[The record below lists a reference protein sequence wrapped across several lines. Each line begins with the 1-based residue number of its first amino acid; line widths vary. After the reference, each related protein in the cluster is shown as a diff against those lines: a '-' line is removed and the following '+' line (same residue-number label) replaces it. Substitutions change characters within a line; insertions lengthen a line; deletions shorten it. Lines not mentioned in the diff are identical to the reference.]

1 MFERFTSS
9 ARECVANAQ
18 EEAATL
24 HHGHI
29 GTEHLLIALAGDR
42 GGLGGQIL
50 GAFGVSQDELRAALP
65 QGAAPPGI
73 DADALASIGID
84 LGEVRRRAE
93 ESFGPGA
100 LEAGRR
106 CRRPEGGYMPFT
118 PKSKKA
124 LELALRSALHLH
136 DDFIGSEH
144 LLLGVARVE
153 EDTGAR
159 LLAERGISRDRL
171 EAAIREARRAA

>member
-18 EEAATL
+18 EEAAGL

-42 GGLGGQIL
+42 AGLGGQIL
-50 GAFGVSQDELRAALP
+50 RAFRVSQEELRAALP
-65 QGAAPPGI
+65 AGAAPPGI

-84 LGEVRRRAE
+84 LDEVRRRAE
-93 ESFGPGA
+93 ETFGPGA
-100 LEAGRR
+100 LESGRR
-106 CRRPEGGYMPFT
+106 SEGGYVPFT

-124 LELALRSALHLH
+124 LELALRSAMHLH

-159 LLAERGISRDRL
+159 LLAERGISLDRL
-171 EAAIREARRAA
+171 EAAVKDARRAA

>member
-18 EEAATL
+18 DEAVAL

-29 GTEHLLIALAGDR
+29 GTEHLLIALAGER
-42 GGLGGQIL
+42 AGLGGQVL
-50 GAFGVSQDELRAALP
+50 RGLGVSQEELRASLAA
-65 QGAAPPGI
+65 GAEPPGI

-84 LGEVRRRAE
+84 LDEVRRRAE

-106 CRRPEGGYMPFT
+106 TRPSNAGYIPFT

-124 LELALRSALHLH
+124 LELALRSAVRLK

-144 LLLGVARVE
+144 LLLGIAHVE
-153 EDTGAR
+153 EDTGAE
-159 LLAERGISRDRL
+159 LLRQRGITLDRL
-171 EAAIREARRAA
+171 EAAIRDARRAA

>member
-18 EEAATL
+18 EEAAAL
-24 HHGHI
+24 RHGHI

-42 GGLGGQIL
+42 AGLGGQIL
-50 GAFGVSQDELRAALP
+50 RAFGVSQDELRAALP
-65 QGAAPPGI
+65 SGGAPPGI

-84 LGEVRRRAE
+84 LDEVRRRAE
-93 ESFGPGA
+93 ETFGPGA
-100 LEAGRR
+100 LDTGRR
-106 CRRPEGGYMPFT
+106 RPRQEGGYAPFT

-124 LELALRSALHLH
+124 LELALRSAVHLH

-144 LLLGVARVE
+144 LLLGIARVE
-153 EDTGAR
+153 EDTGAK
-159 LLAERGISRDRL
+159 LLKARGITRDRL
-171 EAAIREARRAA
+171 EAAIKDARRAA

>member
-9 ARECVANAQ
+9 ARECVASAQ
-18 EEAATL
+18 EEAAAF
-24 HHGHI
+24 HHDHI

-50 GAFGVSQDELRAALP
+50 RALDVGQEELRAALP
-65 QGAAPPGI
+65 SGTAPPGI

-84 LGEVRRRAE
+84 LDEVRRRAE
-93 ESFGPGA
+93 ETFGPGA
-100 LEAGRR
+100 LEAGRG
-106 CRRPEGGYMPFT
+106 RRPEGGYVPFT

-124 LELALRSALHLH
+124 LELALRSAVELH

-144 LLLGVARVE
+144 LLLGIARVE
-153 EDTGAR
+153 EDTGAE
-159 LLAERGISRDRL
+159 LLEQRGITRGRL
-171 EAAIREARRAA
+171 EAAIEDARRAA